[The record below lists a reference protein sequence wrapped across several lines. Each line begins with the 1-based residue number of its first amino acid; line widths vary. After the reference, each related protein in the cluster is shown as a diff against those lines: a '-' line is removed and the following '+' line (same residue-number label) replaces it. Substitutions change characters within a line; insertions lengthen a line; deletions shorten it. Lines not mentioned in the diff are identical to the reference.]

1 MSASALKPA
10 RRWLRYLAGGF
21 ALLFLLLIGGV
32 FALRAA
38 LESGRF
44 TPRIKAEIEN
54 ATGYRASIGGMG
66 LALGLIPKLELRDV
80 TLSTPGGST
89 PGMVAPRLAASISLR
104 SLISGGIEIPSVEAD
119 GLRLNLDP
127 ALWAL
132 PAAERPARDATAVP
146 AAPRRTATMPQI
158 GLVNLRDAHVV
169 LPGGKGRDIEIPSL
183 SIRGMSATSASDLAA
198 EWLFRG
204 ISFTLAGKAGP
215 LFGAAPGTL
224 PPLGAITLKAGAGDL
239 GWLLPGLRL
248 GALELIAPPE
258 GEARLTGAFSRAGS
272 TARLEANL
280 GEVGKLL
287 HGFTGSLPI
296 EARLTSGDASLAL
309 KGSVARPLEL
319 AGGQFD
325 LTADVPDAAR
335 LSGFAGL
342 PPGLRGT
349 ARLEWRDPQNI
360 SLPRF
365 QLTSPALAASAVLN
379 LGLAGRPN
387 LTGRIDVSRLDLDA
401 LTPPPK
407 ASAAS
412 AAPSPPSAPA
422 ALSGDGRVIPDI
434 AVPVA
439 SLMALDAE
447 LRLALSGVTS
457 RYMRQAAVQ
466 TNLRL
471 SNGALVLA
479 PFNMTIPAG
488 RLAGQINVNAAANP
502 AQYSLRL
509 RSEGVGLELAA
520 LSGALDGLGL
530 RGHGEIATDLR
541 AAGASTRAIA
551 ASLDGTFGIALVNGR
566 LEQGTAMDAL
576 GAMLALLSPNSQR
589 LGAVDLRCL
598 AFAFGAQQG
607 VAQSSAFFVDSA
619 IGQINGQVSINL
631 RDENLGGRLN
641 SNLRFL
647 GVAVRAPFNLGGT
660 LAAPR
665 IGVAPGATLGQNAAG
680 LLTDTLTG
688 RIVTDP
694 LGNLLAGSDRHA
706 AADCA
711 EPLRL
716 ARFGAEGAAPT
727 QRAAPEAAPGGAIP
741 ATPTMPAP
749 VQDVLR
755 GLGGLFGGGRR

>member
-10 RRWLRYLAGGF
+10 RRWPRYLAGGF
-21 ALLFLLLIGGV
+21 ALLFLLLIGGIL
-32 FALRAA
+32 ALRAA

-80 TLSTPGGST
+80 TLSTPGGAT
-89 PGMVAPRLAASISLR
+89 PGLVAPRLAASVSLF
-104 SLISGGIEIPSVEAD
+104 SLISGSIEIPSVEAD
-119 GLRLNLDP
+119 GLKLNLDP

-132 PAAERPARDATAVP
+132 PAADRPARDATAAP
-146 AAPRRTATMPQI
+146 AAPRPAASMPQI
-158 GLVNLRDAHVV
+158 GLVRLRDAHVV
-169 LPGGKGRDIEIPSL
+169 LPGSGGRDIEIPSL
-183 SIRGMSATSASDLAA
+183 SIRKISATSASDLAA
-198 EWLFRG
+198 EWRFQG
-204 ISFTLAGKAGP
+204 ITFTLAGKAGP

-248 GALELIAPPE
+248 DGLELIAPPE
-258 GEARLTGAFSRAGS
+258 GEARLTGALTRAGN

-280 GEVGKLL
+280 GEIGKLL
-287 HGFTGSLPI
+287 YGFTGPLPM
-296 EARLTSGDASLAL
+296 EARLTSADASITL
-309 KGSVARPLEL
+309 KGAVARPLEL

-325 LTADVPDAAR
+325 LTADVPDAAG
-335 LSGFAGL
+335 LSGFPAL
-342 PPGLRGT
+342 PRGLRGA
-349 ARLEWRDPQNI
+349 ARLEWRDPRNI

-365 QLTSPALAASAVLN
+365 QLTSPALSASAVLN

-401 LTPPPK
+401 LTQPPTGSVAP
-407 ASAAS
+407 AA
-412 AAPSPPSAPA
+412 PSAPA
-422 ALSGDGRVIPDI
+422 ASSGDGRVIPDI

-457 RYMRQAAVQ
+457 RNLRQAAVQ

-479 PFNMTIPAG
+479 PFNLTIPAG
-488 RLAGQINVNAAANP
+488 RLAGQINVNATANP

-509 RSEGVGLELAA
+509 RSEGAGLELAA

-530 RGHGEIATDLR
+530 RGHAEIATDLR
-541 AAGASTRAIA
+541 AAGATTRAIA

-566 LEQGTAMDAL
+566 LEHGTAMDAL

-598 AFAFGAQQG
+598 AFAFGAEQG
-607 VAQSSAFFVDSA
+607 VAQSRAFFMDSA

-631 RDENLGGRLN
+631 RDESLGGRVN
-641 SNLRFL
+641 SNLRVFGL
-647 GVAVRAPFNLGGT
+647 AVRAPFNLGGT

-665 IGVAPGATLGQNAAG
+665 IGVAPGAALGQNAAG
-680 LLTDTLTG
+680 LLADTLTG
-688 RIVTDP
+688 RIATDP
-694 LGNLLAGSDRHA
+694 IGNLLGGSDRNA

-727 QRAAPEAAPGGAIP
+727 QRAAPEASPGGTSPAIP
-741 ATPTMPAP
+741 SMPAP

>member
-1 MSASALKPA
+1 MSASALKPT
-10 RRWLRYLAGGF
+10 RRWPRYLAGGF
-21 ALLFLLLIGGV
+21 ALLFLLLVGGV

-54 ATGYRASIGGMG
+54 ATGYRASIGGLG

-80 TLSTPGGST
+80 TLSTPGGAT
-89 PGMVAPRLAASISLR
+89 PGLVAPRLAASVSLR
-104 SLISGGIEIPSVEAD
+104 SLISGGIQIPSVEAD

-132 PAAERPARDATAVP
+132 PAAERPARDATAAP

-158 GLVNLRDAHVV
+158 GLVSLRDAHVV
-169 LPGGKGRDIEIPSL
+169 LPGSKGRDIEIPSL
-183 SIRGMSATSASDLAA
+183 SIRNVSATSASDLAA
-198 EWLFRG
+198 EWLFQG
-204 ISFTLAGKAGP
+204 ITFTLAGKAGP

-224 PPLGAITLKAGAGDL
+224 PPLGAITIKAGAGDL

-248 GALELIAPPE
+248 EALEFVAPPE
-258 GEARLTGAFSRAGS
+258 GEARLTGALTRAGN

-287 HGFTGSLPI
+287 YGLSGQLPI

-349 ARLEWRDPQNI
+349 ARLEWRDPQHF
-360 SLPRF
+360 SLLRF
-365 QLTSPALAASAVLN
+365 QLTSPALAANAALN
-379 LGLAGRPN
+379 LTLVGRPN

-407 ASAAS
+407 ASAAP
-412 AAPSPPSAPA
+412 AAPSAPSAPA
-422 ALSGDGRVIPDI
+422 APLGDRRVIPDI

-447 LRLALSGVTS
+447 LRLAFSGVTS
-457 RYMRQAAVQ
+457 RYMRQAAGQ

-471 SNGALVLA
+471 RNGALVLA

-509 RSEGVGLELAA
+509 RSEGAGLELAA

-541 AAGASTRAIA
+541 GTGASTRAIA

-576 GAMLALLSPNSQR
+576 GAMLALLSPSSQR
-589 LGAVDLRCL
+589 LGAVDLHCL

-607 VAQSSAFFVDSA
+607 VAQSSTFFVDSA

-631 RDENLGGRLN
+631 RDESLGGRLN
-641 SNLRFL
+641 SNLRVFGL
-647 GVAVRAPFNLGGT
+647 AVRAPFNLGGT

-665 IGVAPGATLGQNAAG
+665 IGAAPGAALGQNATG

-688 RIVTDP
+688 RIATDP
-694 LGNLLAGSDRHA
+694 IGNLLAGRDRNA

-727 QRAAPEAAPGGAIP
+727 QRAAPEAAPDGTRP
-741 ATPTMPAP
+741 VTPNMPAP

>member
-1 MSASALKPA
+1 MSASTLKPA
-10 RRWLRYLAGGF
+10 RRWPRYLAGGF
-21 ALLFLLLIGGV
+21 ALLFLLLIGGI

-80 TLSTPGGST
+80 TLSTPGGAT

-104 SLISGGIEIPSVEAD
+104 SLFSGGIEIPSLEAD

-132 PAAERPARDATAVP
+132 PAAERPARDATAAP

-158 GLVNLRDAHVV
+158 GLVSLRDAHVV
-169 LPGGKGRDIEIPSL
+169 LPGSKGRDIEIPSL

-198 EWLFRG
+198 EWLFQG
-204 ISFTLAGKAGP
+204 ITFTLAGKAGP

-224 PPLGAITLKAGAGDL
+224 PPLGAITLKAGTGDL

-248 GALELIAPPE
+248 EALELVAPPE
-258 GEARLTGAFSRAGS
+258 GEARLTGALTRAGN

-280 GEVGKLL
+280 GEIGKLL
-287 HGFTGSLPI
+287 YGFTGPLPI
-296 EARLTSGDASLAL
+296 EARLTSADASITL

-349 ARLEWRDPQNI
+349 ARLEWRDPQHF

-365 QLTSPALAASAVLN
+365 QLTSPALAANAALN
-379 LGLAGRPN
+379 LTLVGRPN

-407 ASAAS
+407 ASAAP
-412 AAPSPPSAPA
+412 AAPSAPSAPA
-422 ALSGDGRVIPDI
+422 APSGDRRVIPDI
-434 AVPVA
+434 ALPVA
-439 SLMALDAE
+439 SLKTLDAE

-457 RYMRQAAVQ
+457 RHMRQAAVQ

-471 SNGALVLA
+471 SNGALALA
-479 PFNMTIPAG
+479 PFNLTIPAG

-509 RSEGVGLELAA
+509 RSEGAGLELAA

-530 RGHGEIATDLR
+530 RGHGEIAADLR
-541 AAGASTRAIA
+541 GAGASTRAIA

-631 RDENLGGRLN
+631 RDESLGGRLN
-641 SNLRFL
+641 SNLRVL
-647 GVAVRAPFNLGGT
+647 GLAVRAPFNLGGT
-660 LAAPR
+660 LSAPR

-694 LGNLLAGSDRHA
+694 LGNLLAGNDRNA

-716 ARFGAEGAAPT
+716 ARFGVEGAAPT
-727 QRAAPEAAPGGAIP
+727 QRAAPEAAPDGTRP
-741 ATPTMPAP
+741 ATPSTPAP

>member
-10 RRWLRYLAGGF
+10 RRWPRYLAGGF
-21 ALLFLLLIGGV
+21 ALLFLLLIGGI

-54 ATGYRASIGGMG
+54 ATGYRASIGGLG

-80 TLSTPGGST
+80 TLSTPGSAA
-89 PGMVAPRLAASISLR
+89 PGLVAPRLAASISLR

-132 PAAERPARDATAVP
+132 PAAERPTRDATAAP
-146 AAPRRTATMPQI
+146 AAPRPAANMPQI
-158 GLVNLRDAHVV
+158 GLVRLRDAHVV
-169 LPGGKGRDIEIPSL
+169 LPGSKGRDIEIPAL
-183 SIRGMSATSASDLAA
+183 SIRNISAVSASDLAA
-198 EWLFRG
+198 EWRYQS
-204 ISFTLAGKAGP
+204 ITFTLAGTAGP
-215 LFGAAPGTL
+215 LLGAAPGML

-248 GALELIAPPE
+248 DGLELIAPPE
-258 GEARLTGAFSRAGS
+258 GEARLTGALTRAGT

-280 GEVGKLL
+280 GEIGKLL
-287 HGFTGSLPI
+287 YGFTGPLPM
-296 EARLTSGDASLAL
+296 EARLTSADASITL
-309 KGSVARPLEL
+309 KGAVARPLEL

-325 LTADVPDAAR
+325 LTADVPDAAG
-335 LSGFAGL
+335 LSGFPAL
-342 PPGLRGT
+342 PRGLRGA

-360 SLPRF
+360 SLSRF

-401 LTPPPK
+401 LTPPPTRN
-407 ASAAS
+407 A
-412 AAPSPPSAPA
+412 APA
-422 ALSGDGRVIPDI
+422 APAAPAASSGDGRVIPDI
-434 AVPVA
+434 ALPVA

-457 RYMRQAAVQ
+457 RNLRQAAVQ

-471 SNGALVLA
+471 RNGALALA
-479 PFNMTIPAG
+479 PFNLTIPAG

-509 RSEGVGLELAA
+509 RSEGAGLDLAA

-530 RGHGEIATDLR
+530 RGQGELATDLR
-541 AAGASTRAIA
+541 GAGATTRAIA
-551 ASLDGTFGIALVNGR
+551 ASLHGEMGLALVNGR

-576 GAMLALLSPNSQR
+576 GAMIALLSPNSQR

-631 RDENLGGRLN
+631 RDESLDGRLN
-641 SNLRFL
+641 TNLRVL
-647 GVAVRAPFNLGGT
+647 GLAVRAPFNLGGT

-665 IGVAPGATLGQNAAG
+665 IGMAPGAALGQNAAG

-688 RIVTDP
+688 RIATDP
-694 LGNLLAGSDRHA
+694 IGNLLGGSDRNA

-716 ARFGAEGAAPT
+716 ARLGADGTAPA
-727 QRAAPEAAPGGAIP
+727 QRAAPESAPGGTNP
-741 ATPTMPAP
+741 VMPSMPAP

-755 GLGGLFGGGRR
+755 GLGGILGGGRR

>member
-10 RRWLRYLAGGF
+10 RRWPRYLAGGF

-32 FALRAA
+32 FALRAV

-54 ATGYRASIGGMG
+54 ATGYRASIGGLG

-80 TLSTPGGST
+80 TLSTPGGAA
-89 PGMVAPRLAASISLR
+89 PGLVAPRLAASISLR
-104 SLISGGIEIPSVEAD
+104 SLLSGGIEIPSVEAD

-132 PAAERPARDATAVP
+132 PAAERPTRDATAAP
-146 AAPRRTATMPQI
+146 AAPRPAATMPQI
-158 GLVNLRDAHVV
+158 GLVSLRDAHVV
-169 LPGGKGRDIEIPSL
+169 LPGRKGQDIEIPSL
-183 SIRGMSATSASDLAA
+183 AIRNVSATSASDLAA
-198 EWLFRG
+198 EWLFQG

-215 LFGAAPGTL
+215 LLGAAPGTL

-248 GALELIAPPE
+248 EALELIAPPE
-258 GEARLTGAFSRAGS
+258 GEARLTGALTRAGN

-280 GEVGKLL
+280 GEIGKLL
-287 HGFTGSLPI
+287 YGFTGPLPM
-296 EARLTSGDASLAL
+296 EARLTSDDASITL
-309 KGSVARPLEL
+309 KGSVSRPLEL

-325 LTADVPDAAR
+325 LTADVPDAAG
-335 LSGFAGL
+335 LSGFPAL
-342 PPGLRGT
+342 PRGLRGA
-349 ARLEWRDPQNI
+349 ARLEWRDPRNI

-365 QLTSPALAASAVLN
+365 QLTSPALSASAVLN

-401 LTPPPK
+401 LTPPPTG
-407 ASAAS
+407 S
-412 AAPSPPSAPA
+412 AAPAAPA
-422 ALSGDGRVIPDI
+422 GPAAPSGDGRVIPDI

-447 LRLALSGVTS
+447 LRLAFSGVTS

-471 SNGALVLA
+471 SNGALALA
-479 PFNMTIPAG
+479 PFNLTIPAG

-502 AQYSLRL
+502 AQYSLSL
-509 RSEGVGLELAA
+509 RSEGAGLELAA

-530 RGHGEIATDLR
+530 RGHGEIASDLR
-541 AAGASTRAIA
+541 GAGASTRAIA

-576 GAMLALLSPNSQR
+576 GAMLTLLSPNSQR

-631 RDENLGGRLN
+631 RDESLGGRLN
-641 SNLRFL
+641 SNLRVFGL
-647 GVAVRAPFNLGGT
+647 AVRAPFNLGGT

-694 LGNLLAGSDRHA
+694 LGNLLGGSDRNA

-727 QRAAPEAAPGGAIP
+727 QRAAPESTPGGPSP
-741 ATPTMPAP
+741 AMPSMPAP

>member
-10 RRWLRYLAGGF
+10 RRWPRYLAGGF
-21 ALLFLLLIGGV
+21 ALLFLLLIGGIL
-32 FALRAA
+32 ALRAA

-80 TLSTPGGST
+80 TLSTPGGAT
-89 PGMVAPRLAASISLR
+89 PGLVAPRLAASVSLF
-104 SLISGGIEIPSVEAD
+104 SLISGSIEIPSVEAD
-119 GLRLNLDP
+119 GLKLNLDP

-132 PAAERPARDATAVP
+132 PAADRPARDATAAP
-146 AAPRRTATMPQI
+146 AAPRPAASMPQI
-158 GLVNLRDAHVV
+158 GLVRLRDAHVV
-169 LPGGKGRDIEIPSL
+169 LPGSGGRDIEIPSL
-183 SIRGMSATSASDLAA
+183 SIRNISATSASDLAA
-198 EWLFRG
+198 EWRFQG
-204 ISFTLAGKAGP
+204 ITFTLAGKAGP

-248 GALELIAPPE
+248 EALELIAPPE
-258 GEARLTGAFSRAGS
+258 SEARLTGALTRAGN

-280 GEVGKLL
+280 GEIGKLL
-287 HGFTGSLPI
+287 YGFTGPLPM
-296 EARLTSGDASLAL
+296 EARLTSADASITL
-309 KGSVARPLEL
+309 KGAVARPLEL

-325 LTADVPDAAR
+325 LTADVPDAAG
-335 LSGFAGL
+335 LSGFPAL
-342 PPGLRGT
+342 PPGLRGA
-349 ARLEWRDPQNI
+349 ARLEWRDPRNI

-365 QLTSPALAASAVLN
+365 QLTSPALSASAVLN

-401 LTPPPK
+401 LTQPPTGSVAP
-407 ASAAS
+407 AA
-412 AAPSPPSAPA
+412 PSAPA
-422 ALSGDGRVIPDI
+422 ASSGDGRVIPDI

-447 LRLALSGVTS
+447 LRLAFSGVTS
-457 RYMRQAAVQ
+457 RNLRQAAVQ

-479 PFNMTIPAG
+479 PFNLTIPAG

-509 RSEGVGLELAA
+509 RSEGAGLELAA

-541 AAGASTRAIA
+541 AAGATTRAIA

-566 LEQGTAMDAL
+566 LEHGTAMDAL

-598 AFAFGAQQG
+598 AFAFGAEQG
-607 VAQSSAFFVDSA
+607 VAQSRAFFMDSA

-631 RDENLGGRLN
+631 RDESLGGRVN
-641 SNLRFL
+641 SNLRVFGL
-647 GVAVRAPFNLGGT
+647 AVRAPFNLGGT

-665 IGVAPGATLGQNAAG
+665 IGVAPGAALGQNAAG
-680 LLTDTLTG
+680 LLADTLTG
-688 RIVTDP
+688 RIATDP
-694 LGNLLAGSDRHA
+694 IGNLLGGSDRHA

-727 QRAAPEAAPGGAIP
+727 QRAAPEASPGGTSPAIP
-741 ATPTMPAP
+741 SMPAP

>member
-10 RRWLRYLAGGF
+10 RRWPRYLAGGF
-21 ALLFLLLIGGV
+21 ALLFLLLIGGI

-54 ATGYRASIGGMG
+54 ATGYRASIGGLG

-80 TLSTPGGST
+80 TLSTPGGAT

-132 PAAERPARDATAVP
+132 PAAERPARDATAAP

-158 GLVNLRDAHVV
+158 GLVSLRDAHVV
-169 LPGGKGRDIEIPSL
+169 LPGSKGRDIEIPSL

-198 EWLFRG
+198 EWLFQG
-204 ISFTLAGKAGP
+204 ITFTLAGKAGP

-224 PPLGAITLKAGAGDL
+224 PPLGAITLKAGTGDL

-248 GALELIAPPE
+248 EALELVAPPE
-258 GEARLTGAFSRAGS
+258 GEARLTGALTRAGN

-280 GEVGKLL
+280 GEIGKLL
-287 HGFTGSLPI
+287 YGFTGPLPI
-296 EARLTSGDASLAL
+296 EARLTSADASITL

-349 ARLEWRDPQNI
+349 ARLEWRDPQHF

-365 QLTSPALAASAVLN
+365 QLTSPALAANAALN
-379 LGLAGRPN
+379 LTLVGRPN

-407 ASAAS
+407 ASAAP
-412 AAPSPPSAPA
+412 AAPSAPSAPA
-422 ALSGDGRVIPDI
+422 APSGDRRVIPDI
-434 AVPVA
+434 ALPVA
-439 SLMALDAE
+439 SLKTLDAE

-457 RYMRQAAVQ
+457 RHMRQAAVQ

-471 SNGALVLA
+471 SNGALALA
-479 PFNMTIPAG
+479 PFNLTIPAG

-509 RSEGVGLELAA
+509 RSEGAGLELAA

-530 RGHGEIATDLR
+530 RGHGEIAADLR
-541 AAGASTRAIA
+541 GAGASTRAIA

-631 RDENLGGRLN
+631 RDESLGGRLN
-641 SNLRFL
+641 SNLRVL
-647 GVAVRAPFNLGGT
+647 GLAVRAPFNLGGT
-660 LAAPR
+660 LSAPR

-694 LGNLLAGSDRHA
+694 LGNLLAGNDRNA

-716 ARFGAEGAAPT
+716 ARFGVEGAAPT
-727 QRAAPEAAPGGAIP
+727 QRAAPEAAPDGTRP
-741 ATPTMPAP
+741 ATPSTPAP

>member
-10 RRWLRYLAGGF
+10 WRWPRYLAGGF

-54 ATGYRASIGGMG
+54 ATGYHASIGGMG

-80 TLSTPGGST
+80 TLSTPGGAA
-89 PGMVAPRLAASISLR
+89 PGLVAPRLAASISLR
-104 SLISGGIEIPSVEAD
+104 SLLSGGIEIPSVEAD

-127 ALWAL
+127 ALWTL
-132 PAAERPARDATAVP
+132 PAAERPTRDATAAP

-158 GLVNLRDAHVV
+158 GLVRLRDAHVI
-169 LPGGKGRDIEIPSL
+169 LPGSKGQDIEIPSL
-183 SIRGMSATSASDLAA
+183 SIRNVSAASASDLAA
-198 EWLFRG
+198 EWRFQG
-204 ISFTLAGKAGP
+204 ITFTLAGKAGP

-248 GALELIAPPE
+248 EALELVAPPE
-258 GEARLTGAFSRAGS
+258 GEARLTGALTRAGN

-280 GEVGKLL
+280 GEIGKLL
-287 HGFTGSLPI
+287 YGFTGPLPI

-325 LTADVPDAAR
+325 LTADVPDAAG

-349 ARLEWRDPQNI
+349 ARLEWRDPQHF

-365 QLTSPALAASAVLN
+365 QLTSPALAANAALN
-379 LGLAGRPN
+379 LTLVGRPN
-387 LTGRIDVSRLDLDA
+387 LTGRIDISRFDLDA

-407 ASAAS
+407 ASAAP
-412 AAPSPPSAPA
+412 AAPSAPSVPSSP
-422 ALSGDGRVIPDI
+422 SGDRRVIPDI

-439 SLMALDAE
+439 SLKTLDAE

-509 RSEGVGLELAA
+509 RSEGAGLELAA

-530 RGHGEIATDLR
+530 RGHGEIAADLR
-541 AAGASTRAIA
+541 GAGASTRAIA

-607 VAQSSAFFVDSA
+607 VAQSSTFFVDSA

-631 RDENLGGRLN
+631 RDESLGGRLN
-641 SNLRFL
+641 SNLRVL
-647 GVAVRAPFNLGGT
+647 GLAVRAPFNLGGT

-665 IGVAPGATLGQNAAG
+665 IGAAPGAALGQNATG

-688 RIVTDP
+688 RIATDP
-694 LGNLLAGSDRHA
+694 IGNLLAGRDRNA

-727 QRAAPEAAPGGAIP
+727 QRAAPEAAPDGTSP
-741 ATPTMPAP
+741 ATPSMPAP

>member
-10 RRWLRYLAGGF
+10 RRWPRYLAGGF
-21 ALLFLLLIGGV
+21 ALLFLLLIGGI

-54 ATGYRASIGGMG
+54 ATGYRASIGGLG

-80 TLSTPGGST
+80 TLSTPGGAT
-89 PGMVAPRLAASISLR
+89 PGLVAPRLAASVSLR
-104 SLISGGIEIPSVEAD
+104 SLISGGIEIPSLEAD

-158 GLVNLRDAHVV
+158 GLVSLRDAHVV
-169 LPGGKGRDIEIPSL
+169 LPGSKGRDIEIPSL

-198 EWLFRG
+198 EWLFQG
-204 ISFTLAGKAGP
+204 ITFTLAGKAGP

-224 PPLGAITLKAGAGDL
+224 PPLGAITLKAGTGDL

-248 GALELIAPPE
+248 EALELVAPPE
-258 GEARLTGAFSRAGS
+258 GEARLTGALTRAGN

-280 GEVGKLL
+280 GEIGKLL
-287 HGFTGSLPI
+287 YGFTGPLPI
-296 EARLTSGDASLAL
+296 EARLTSADASITL

-349 ARLEWRDPQNI
+349 ARLEWRDPQHF

-365 QLTSPALAASAVLN
+365 QLTSPALAANAALN
-379 LGLAGRPN
+379 LTLVGRPN

-407 ASAAS
+407 ASAAP
-412 AAPSPPSAPA
+412 AAPSAPSAPA
-422 ALSGDGRVIPDI
+422 APSGDRRVIPDI
-434 AVPVA
+434 ALPVA
-439 SLMALDAE
+439 SLKTLDAE

-457 RYMRQAAVQ
+457 RHMRQAAVQ

-479 PFNMTIPAG
+479 PFNLTIPAG

-509 RSEGVGLELAA
+509 RSEGAGLELAA

-530 RGHGEIATDLR
+530 RGHGEIAADLR
-541 AAGASTRAIA
+541 GAGASTRAIA

-631 RDENLGGRLN
+631 RDESLGGRLN
-641 SNLRFL
+641 SNLRVL
-647 GVAVRAPFNLGGT
+647 GLAVRAPFNLGGT
-660 LAAPR
+660 LSAPR

-694 LGNLLAGSDRHA
+694 LGNLLAGNDRNA

-716 ARFGAEGAAPT
+716 ARFGVEGAAPT
-727 QRAAPEAAPGGAIP
+727 QRAAPEAAPDGTRP
-741 ATPTMPAP
+741 ATPSTPAP

>member
-10 RRWLRYLAGGF
+10 RRWPRYLAVGF
-21 ALLFLLLIGGV
+21 ALLFLLLIGGIL
-32 FALRAA
+32 ALRAA

-80 TLSTPGGST
+80 TLSTPGGAT
-89 PGMVAPRLAASISLR
+89 PGLVAPRLAASVSLF
-104 SLISGGIEIPSVEAD
+104 SLISGSIEIPSVEAD
-119 GLRLNLDP
+119 GLKLNLDP

-132 PAAERPARDATAVP
+132 PAAERPTRDATAAP
-146 AAPRRTATMPQI
+146 AAPRPAATMPQI
-158 GLVNLRDAHVV
+158 GLVSLRDAHVA
-169 LPGGKGRDIEIPSL
+169 LPGSGGRDIEIPSL
-183 SIRGMSATSASDLAA
+183 SIRNISATSASDLAA
-198 EWLFRG
+198 EWRFQG

-248 GALELIAPPE
+248 DGLELIAPPE
-258 GEARLTGAFSRAGS
+258 GEARLTGALTRSGN

-280 GEVGKLL
+280 GEIGKLL
-287 HGFTGSLPI
+287 YGFTGPLPM
-296 EARLTSGDASLAL
+296 EARLTSADASITL
-309 KGSVARPLEL
+309 KGVVARPLEL

-325 LTADVPDAAR
+325 LTADVPDAAG
-335 LSGFAGL
+335 LSGFPAL
-342 PPGLRGT
+342 PRGLRGA
-349 ARLEWRDPQNI
+349 ARLEWRDAQNI

-365 QLTSPALAASAVLN
+365 QLTSPALSASAVLN

-401 LTPPPK
+401 LTPPPTGN
-407 ASAAS
+407 A
-412 AAPSPPSAPA
+412 APA
-422 ALSGDGRVIPDI
+422 APAAPATPSGDGRVIPDI
-434 AVPVA
+434 ALPVA

-447 LRLALSGVTS
+447 LRLAFSGVTS
-457 RYMRQAAVQ
+457 RNLRQAAVQ

-479 PFNMTIPAG
+479 PFNLTIPAG
-488 RLAGQINVNAAANP
+488 RLAGQINVNANANP

-509 RSEGVGLELAA
+509 RSEGAGLELAA

-530 RGHGEIATDLR
+530 RGHAEIATDLR
-541 AAGASTRAIA
+541 GAGASTRAIA

-598 AFAFGAQQG
+598 AFAFGAEQG
-607 VAQSSAFFVDSA
+607 VAQSRAFFMDSA

-631 RDENLGGRLN
+631 RDESLGGRVN
-641 SNLRFL
+641 SNLRVFGL
-647 GVAVRAPFNLGGT
+647 AVRAPFNLGGT

-665 IGVAPGATLGQNAAG
+665 IGVAPGAALGQNAAG
-680 LLTDTLTG
+680 LLADTLTG
-688 RIVTDP
+688 RIATDP
-694 LGNLLAGSDRHA
+694 IGNLLGGSDRNA

-716 ARFGAEGAAPT
+716 ARFGADGAAPT
-727 QRAAPEAAPGGAIP
+727 QRAAPEASPGGTSPAIP
-741 ATPTMPAP
+741 SMPAP

-755 GLGGLFGGGRR
+755 GLGGLLGGGRR

>member
-10 RRWLRYLAGGF
+10 RRWPRYLAGGF
-21 ALLFLLLIGGV
+21 ALLFLLLIGGIL
-32 FALRAA
+32 ALRAA

-80 TLSTPGGST
+80 TLSTPGGAT
-89 PGMVAPRLAASISLR
+89 PGLVAPRLAASVSLF
-104 SLISGGIEIPSVEAD
+104 SLISGSIEIPSVEAD
-119 GLRLNLDP
+119 GLKLNLDP

-132 PAAERPARDATAVP
+132 PAADRPARDATAAP
-146 AAPRRTATMPQI
+146 AAPRPAASMPQI
-158 GLVNLRDAHVV
+158 GLVRLRDAHVV
-169 LPGGKGRDIEIPSL
+169 LPGSGGREIEIPSL
-183 SIRGMSATSASDLAA
+183 SIRNISATSASDLAA
-198 EWLFRG
+198 EWRFQG
-204 ISFTLAGKAGP
+204 ISFTLTGKAGP

-248 GALELIAPPE
+248 DGLELIAPPE
-258 GEARLTGAFSRAGS
+258 GEARLTGALTRAGN

-280 GEVGKLL
+280 GEIGKLL
-287 HGFTGSLPI
+287 YGFTGPLPM
-296 EARLTSGDASLAL
+296 EARLTSADASITL
-309 KGSVARPLEL
+309 KGAVARPLEL

-325 LTADVPDAAR
+325 LTADVPDAAG
-335 LSGFAGL
+335 LSGFPAL
-342 PPGLRGT
+342 PRGLRGA
-349 ARLEWRDPQNI
+349 ARLEWRDPRNI

-365 QLTSPALAASAVLN
+365 QLTSPALSASAVLN

-401 LTPPPK
+401 LTQPPTGSVAP
-407 ASAAS
+407 AA
-412 AAPSPPSAPA
+412 PSAPA
-422 ALSGDGRVIPDI
+422 ASSGDGRVIPDI

-457 RYMRQAAVQ
+457 RNLRQAAVQ

-479 PFNMTIPAG
+479 PFNLTIPAG
-488 RLAGQINVNAAANP
+488 RLAGQINVNATANP

-509 RSEGVGLELAA
+509 RSEGAGLELAA

-530 RGHGEIATDLR
+530 RGHAEIATDLR
-541 AAGASTRAIA
+541 AAGATTRAIA

-566 LEQGTAMDAL
+566 LEHGTAMDAL

-598 AFAFGAQQG
+598 AFAFGAEQG
-607 VAQSSAFFVDSA
+607 VAQSRAFFMDSA

-631 RDENLGGRLN
+631 RDESLGGRVN
-641 SNLRFL
+641 SNLHVFGL
-647 GVAVRAPFNLGGT
+647 AVRAPFNLGGT

-665 IGVAPGATLGQNAAG
+665 IGVAPGAALGQNAAG
-680 LLTDTLTG
+680 LLADTLTG
-688 RIVTDP
+688 RIATDP
-694 LGNLLAGSDRHA
+694 IGNLLGGSDRNA

-727 QRAAPEAAPGGAIP
+727 QRAAPEASPGGTSPAIP
-741 ATPTMPAP
+741 SMPAP

>member
-10 RRWLRYLAGGF
+10 RRWPRYLAGGF
-21 ALLFLLLIGGV
+21 ALLFLLLIGGIL
-32 FALRAA
+32 ALRAA

-80 TLSTPGGST
+80 TLSTPGGAT
-89 PGMVAPRLAASISLR
+89 PGLVAPRLAASVSLF
-104 SLISGGIEIPSVEAD
+104 SLISGSIEIPSVEAD
-119 GLRLNLDP
+119 GLKLNLDP

-132 PAAERPARDATAVP
+132 PAADRPARDATAAP
-146 AAPRRTATMPQI
+146 AAPRPAASMPQI
-158 GLVNLRDAHVV
+158 GLVRLRDAHVV
-169 LPGGKGRDIEIPSL
+169 LPGSGGREIEIPSL
-183 SIRGMSATSASDLAA
+183 SIRNISATSASDLAA
-198 EWLFRG
+198 EWRFQG
-204 ISFTLAGKAGP
+204 ISFTLTGKAGP

-248 GALELIAPPE
+248 DGLELIAPPE
-258 GEARLTGAFSRAGS
+258 GEARLTGALTRAGN

-280 GEVGKLL
+280 GEIGKLL
-287 HGFTGSLPI
+287 YGFTGPLPM
-296 EARLTSGDASLAL
+296 EARLTSADASITL
-309 KGSVARPLEL
+309 KGAVARPLEL

-325 LTADVPDAAR
+325 LTADVPDAAG
-335 LSGFAGL
+335 LSGFPAL
-342 PPGLRGT
+342 PPGLRGA
-349 ARLEWRDPQNI
+349 ARLEWRDPRNI

-365 QLTSPALAASAVLN
+365 QLTSPALSASAVLN

-401 LTPPPK
+401 LTQPPTGSVAP
-407 ASAAS
+407 AA
-412 AAPSPPSAPA
+412 PSAPA
-422 ALSGDGRVIPDI
+422 ASSGDGRVIPDI

-447 LRLALSGVTS
+447 LRLAFSGVTS
-457 RYMRQAAVQ
+457 RNLRQAAVQ

-479 PFNMTIPAG
+479 PFNLTIPAG
-488 RLAGQINVNAAANP
+488 RLAGQINVNATANP

-509 RSEGVGLELAA
+509 RSEGAGLELAA

-530 RGHGEIATDLR
+530 RGHAEIATDLR
-541 AAGASTRAIA
+541 AAGATTRAIA

-598 AFAFGAQQG
+598 AFAFSAEQG
-607 VAQSSAFFVDSA
+607 VAQSRAFFMDSA

-631 RDENLGGRLN
+631 RDESLGGRVN
-641 SNLRFL
+641 SNLRVFGL
-647 GVAVRAPFNLGGT
+647 AVRAPFNLGGT

-665 IGVAPGATLGQNAAG
+665 IGVAPGAALGQNAAG
-680 LLTDTLTG
+680 LLADTLTG
-688 RIVTDP
+688 RIATDP
-694 LGNLLAGSDRHA
+694 IGNLLGGSDRNA

-727 QRAAPEAAPGGAIP
+727 QRAAPEASPGGTSPAIP
-741 ATPTMPAP
+741 SMPAP

>member
-1 MSASALKPA
+1 MSASALKPT
-10 RRWLRYLAGGF
+10 RRWPRYLAGGF
-21 ALLFLLLIGGV
+21 ALLFLLLIGGIL
-32 FALRAA
+32 ALRAA

-44 TPRIKAEIEN
+44 APRIKAEIEN

-80 TLSTPGGST
+80 TLSTPGSAA
-89 PGMVAPRLAASISLR
+89 PGLMAPRLAASISLR
-104 SLISGGIEIPSVEAD
+104 SLLSGGIEIPSVEAD

-132 PAAERPARDATAVP
+132 PAAERPTRDATAAP
-146 AAPRRTATMPQI
+146 AAPRRAANMPQI
-158 GLVNLRDAHVV
+158 ELVSLRDAHVI
-169 LPGGKGRDIEIPSL
+169 LPGSKGRDVEIPSL
-183 SIRGMSATSASDLAA
+183 SIRNVSATSASDLAA
-198 EWLFRG
+198 EWLFQG

-215 LFGAAPGTL
+215 LFGAAAGTL

-248 GALELIAPPE
+248 EALEFVAPPE
-258 GEARLTGAFSRAGS
+258 GEARLTGALTLAGN

-280 GEVGKLL
+280 GEIGKLL
-287 HGFTGSLPI
+287 YGFTGPLPI

-325 LTADVPDAAR
+325 LTAHVPDAAR
-335 LSGFAGL
+335 LSGFPAL

-349 ARLEWRDPQNI
+349 ARLEWRDPQHF

-407 ASAAS
+407 ASAAP
-412 AAPSPPSAPA
+412 AAPSAPSAPA
-422 ALSGDGRVIPDI
+422 APSGDRRVIPDI

-439 SLMALDAE
+439 SLKTLDAE
-447 LRLALSGVTS
+447 LRLAFSGVTS

-471 SNGALVLA
+471 RNGALVLA

-509 RSEGVGLELAA
+509 RSEGAGLELAA

-541 AAGASTRAIA
+541 GAGASTRAIA

-631 RDENLGGRLN
+631 RDESLGGRLN
-641 SNLRFL
+641 SNLRVL
-647 GVAVRAPFNLGGT
+647 GLTVRAPFNLGGT

-694 LGNLLAGSDRHA
+694 LGNLLAGNDRNA

-727 QRAAPEAAPGGAIP
+727 QRAAPEAAPGGASP

>member
-10 RRWLRYLAGGF
+10 RRWPRYLAGGF
-21 ALLFLLLIGGV
+21 ALLFLLLIGGIL
-32 FALRAA
+32 ALRAA

-80 TLSTPGGST
+80 TLSTPGGAT
-89 PGMVAPRLAASISLR
+89 PGLVAPRLAASVSLF
-104 SLISGGIEIPSVEAD
+104 SLISGSIEIPSVEAD
-119 GLRLNLDP
+119 GLKLNLDP

-132 PAAERPARDATAVP
+132 PAADRPARDATAAP
-146 AAPRRTATMPQI
+146 AAPRPAASMPQI
-158 GLVNLRDAHVV
+158 GLVRLRDAHVV
-169 LPGGKGRDIEIPSL
+169 LPVSGGRDIEIPSL
-183 SIRGMSATSASDLAA
+183 SIRKISATSASDLAA
-198 EWLFRG
+198 EWRFQG
-204 ISFTLAGKAGP
+204 ITFTLVGKAGP

-248 GALELIAPPE
+248 DGLELIAPPE
-258 GEARLTGAFSRAGS
+258 GEARLTGALTRAGN

-280 GEVGKLL
+280 GEIGRLL
-287 HGFTGSLPI
+287 YGFTGPLPM
-296 EARLTSGDASLAL
+296 EARLTSADASITL
-309 KGSVARPLEL
+309 KGAVARPLEL

-325 LTADVPDAAR
+325 LTADVPDAAG
-335 LSGFAGL
+335 LSGFPAL
-342 PPGLRGT
+342 PRGLRGA
-349 ARLEWRDPQNI
+349 ARLEWRDPRNI

-365 QLTSPALAASAVLN
+365 QLTSPALSASAVLN

-401 LTPPPK
+401 LTQPPTG
-407 ASAAS
+407 SV
-412 AAPSPPSAPA
+412 APA
-422 ALSGDGRVIPDI
+422 APAAPAASSGDGRVIPDI

-457 RYMRQAAVQ
+457 RNLRQAAVQ

-479 PFNMTIPAG
+479 PFNLTIPAG
-488 RLAGQINVNAAANP
+488 RLAGQINVNATANP

-509 RSEGVGLELAA
+509 RSEGAGLELAA

-530 RGHGEIATDLR
+530 RGHAEIATDLR
-541 AAGASTRAIA
+541 AAGATTRAIA

-566 LEQGTAMDAL
+566 LEHGTAMDAL

-598 AFAFGAQQG
+598 AFAFGAEQG
-607 VAQSSAFFVDSA
+607 VAQSRAFFMDSA

-631 RDENLGGRLN
+631 RDESLGGRVN
-641 SNLRFL
+641 SNLRVFGL
-647 GVAVRAPFNLGGT
+647 AVRAPFNLGGT

-665 IGVAPGATLGQNAAG
+665 IGVAPGAALGQNAAG
-680 LLTDTLTG
+680 LLADTLTG
-688 RIVTDP
+688 RIATDP
-694 LGNLLAGSDRHA
+694 IGNLLGGSDRHA

-727 QRAAPEAAPGGAIP
+727 QRAAPEAAPGGTSP
-741 ATPTMPAP
+741 AMPTIPAP

-755 GLGGLFGGGRR
+755 SLGGLLGGGRR

>member
-10 RRWLRYLAGGF
+10 RRWPRYLAGGF

-32 FALRAA
+32 FALRAV

-54 ATGYRASIGGMG
+54 ATGYRASIGGLG

-80 TLSTPGGST
+80 TLSTPGGAA
-89 PGMVAPRLAASISLR
+89 PGLVAPRLAASISLR
-104 SLISGGIEIPSVEAD
+104 SLLSGGIEIPSVEAD

-132 PAAERPARDATAVP
+132 PAAERPTRDATAAP
-146 AAPRRTATMPQI
+146 AAPRPAATMPQI
-158 GLVNLRDAHVV
+158 GLVSLRDAHVV
-169 LPGGKGRDIEIPSL
+169 LPGRKGQDIEIPSL
-183 SIRGMSATSASDLAA
+183 AIRNVSATSASDLAA
-198 EWLFRG
+198 EWLFQG

-215 LFGAAPGTL
+215 LLGAAPGTL

-248 GALELIAPPE
+248 DGLELIAPPE
-258 GEARLTGAFSRAGS
+258 GEARLTGALTRAGN

-280 GEVGKLL
+280 GEIGKLL
-287 HGFTGSLPI
+287 YGFTGPLPM
-296 EARLTSGDASLAL
+296 EARLTSDDASITL
-309 KGSVARPLEL
+309 KGSVSRPLEL

-325 LTADVPDAAR
+325 LTADVPDAAG
-335 LSGFAGL
+335 LSGFPAL
-342 PPGLRGT
+342 PRGLRGA
-349 ARLEWRDPQNI
+349 ARLEWRDPRNI

-365 QLTSPALAASAVLN
+365 QLTSPALSASAVLN

-401 LTPPPK
+401 LTPPPTG
-407 ASAAS
+407 S
-412 AAPSPPSAPA
+412 AAPAAPA
-422 ALSGDGRVIPDI
+422 GPAAPSGDGRVIPDI

-447 LRLALSGVTS
+447 LRLAFSGVTS

-471 SNGALVLA
+471 SNGALALA
-479 PFNMTIPAG
+479 PFNLTIPAG

-502 AQYSLRL
+502 AQYSLSL
-509 RSEGVGLELAA
+509 RSEGAGLELAA

-530 RGHGEIATDLR
+530 RGHGEIASDLR
-541 AAGASTRAIA
+541 GAGASTRAIA

-576 GAMLALLSPNSQR
+576 GAMLTLLSPNSQR

-631 RDENLGGRLN
+631 RDESLGGRLN
-641 SNLRFL
+641 SNLRVFGL
-647 GVAVRAPFNLGGT
+647 AVRAPFNLGGT

-694 LGNLLAGSDRHA
+694 LGNLLGGSDRNA

-727 QRAAPEAAPGGAIP
+727 QRAAPESTPGGPSP
-741 ATPTMPAP
+741 AMPSMPAP

>member
-10 RRWLRYLAGGF
+10 RRWPRYLAGGF
-21 ALLFLLLIGGV
+21 ALLFLLLIGGIL
-32 FALRAA
+32 ALRAA

-80 TLSTPGGST
+80 TLSTPGGAT
-89 PGMVAPRLAASISLR
+89 PGLVAPRLAASVSLF
-104 SLISGGIEIPSVEAD
+104 SLISGSIEIPSVEAD
-119 GLRLNLDP
+119 GLKLNLDP

-132 PAAERPARDATAVP
+132 PAADRPARDATAAP
-146 AAPRRTATMPQI
+146 AAPRPAASMPQI
-158 GLVNLRDAHVV
+158 GLVRLRDAHVV
-169 LPGGKGRDIEIPSL
+169 LPGSGGREIEIPSL
-183 SIRGMSATSASDLAA
+183 SIRNISATSASDLAA
-198 EWLFRG
+198 EWRFQG
-204 ISFTLAGKAGP
+204 ISFTLTGKAGP

-248 GALELIAPPE
+248 DGLELIAPPE
-258 GEARLTGAFSRAGS
+258 GEARLTGALTRAGN

-280 GEVGKLL
+280 GEIGKLL
-287 HGFTGSLPI
+287 YGFIGPLPM
-296 EARLTSGDASLAL
+296 EARLTSADASITL
-309 KGSVARPLEL
+309 KGAVARPLEL

-325 LTADVPDAAR
+325 LTADVPDAAG
-335 LSGFAGL
+335 LSGFPAL
-342 PPGLRGT
+342 PRGLRGA
-349 ARLEWRDPQNI
+349 ARLEWRDPRNI

-365 QLTSPALAASAVLN
+365 QLTSPALSASAVLN

-401 LTPPPK
+401 LTQPPTGSVAP
-407 ASAAS
+407 AA
-412 AAPSPPSAPA
+412 PSAPA
-422 ALSGDGRVIPDI
+422 ASSGDGRVIPDI

-457 RYMRQAAVQ
+457 RNLRQAAVQ

-479 PFNMTIPAG
+479 PFNLTIPAG
-488 RLAGQINVNAAANP
+488 RLAGQINVNATANP

-509 RSEGVGLELAA
+509 RSEGAGLELAA

-530 RGHGEIATDLR
+530 RGHAEIATDLR
-541 AAGASTRAIA
+541 AAGATTRAIA

-566 LEQGTAMDAL
+566 LEHGTAMDAL

-598 AFAFGAQQG
+598 AFAFGAEQG
-607 VAQSSAFFVDSA
+607 VAQSRAFFMDSA

-631 RDENLGGRLN
+631 RDESLGGRVN
-641 SNLRFL
+641 SNLHVFGL
-647 GVAVRAPFNLGGT
+647 AVRAPFNLGGT

-665 IGVAPGATLGQNAAG
+665 IGVAPGAALGQNAAG
-680 LLTDTLTG
+680 LLADTLTG
-688 RIVTDP
+688 RIATDP
-694 LGNLLAGSDRHA
+694 IGNLLGGSDRNA

-727 QRAAPEAAPGGAIP
+727 QRAAPEASPGGTSPAIP
-741 ATPTMPAP
+741 SMPAP